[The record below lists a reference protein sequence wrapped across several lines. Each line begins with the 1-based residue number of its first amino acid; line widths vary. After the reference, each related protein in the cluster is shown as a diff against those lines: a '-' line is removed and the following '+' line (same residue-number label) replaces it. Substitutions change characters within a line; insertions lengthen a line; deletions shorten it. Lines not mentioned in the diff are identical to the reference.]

1 MFTLIKLKKLEKHY
15 VVYQEKIYVAKADE
29 RDGVDIP
36 VKGNKEGTRLC
47 IFSSVS
53 QCVQP

>member
-15 VVYQEKIYVAKADE
+15 VVYQENIYVAKAGE
-29 RDGVDIP
+29 RDDVDIP
-36 VKGNKEGTRLC
+36 AKGSKEGTRFC